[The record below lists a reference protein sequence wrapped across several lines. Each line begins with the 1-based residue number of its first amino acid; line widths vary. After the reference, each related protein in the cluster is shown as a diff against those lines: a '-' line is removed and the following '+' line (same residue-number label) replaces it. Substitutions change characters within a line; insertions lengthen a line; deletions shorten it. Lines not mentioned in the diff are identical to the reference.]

1 MNVVREIA
9 SRRIA
14 IVVCG
19 VALGLTASAFAP
31 PSSSRTL
38 AQPSER
44 SATIADA
51 QRVGSAFAAV
61 AARVAPSVVSIRVDA
76 VLSEEDISPL
86 LRWMLQDLPPD
97 TVIAAGASGFVI
109 SEDGAILTNR
119 HVVSRAAR
127 IRVRLA
133 DGRVLPARIVGT
145 DRATDLA
152 VIRVPARGLEPLRF
166 ADMREHQV
174 GDWVVA
180 VGSPYGFDATVTT
193 GVVSALGRS
202 GLGMSELED
211 YVQTDAVIHPGSSG
225 GPLVD
230 LDGAVVGVTTIVLRP
245 APGVSFAVSADLAR
259 DVAQQLLEHGR
270 IRRPWIGVEHQDLT
284 PELASALGA
293 PEDRGGAI
301 VNALDAE
308 SPAAR
313 AGVELG
319 DVIVAVDGAPVERSV
334 DLTRHLLR
342 HPIDD
347 DITLG
352 VLRRGQEQRIALRAI
367 ARAAEEDEERPSAT
381 RTRARPRSRDL
392 GIELLALTPELAE
405 QVGYE
410 GRDGA
415 IVGGVREAGPAYHAG
430 LRPGDVIV
438 DADRRTVRTVEDLG
452 RALSDG
458 TALLRVVRGDHAFYT
473 VLGERS

>member
-1 MNVVREIA
+1 MNVDRERA
-9 SRRIA
+9 PRRVITA
-14 IVVCG
+14 VCG

-31 PSSSRTL
+31 PSSSHTE

-51 QRVGSAFAAV
+51 QRVGSAFAQV

-86 LRWMLQDLPPD
+86 LRWMLPDLPPE

-133 DGRVLPARIVGT
+133 DGRVLPASVVGT

-166 ADMREHQV
+166 ADMREHHV

-245 APGVSFAVSADLAR
+245 APGVSFAVSAELAR
-259 DVAQQLLEHGR
+259 DVAQQLLRHGR
-270 IRRPWIGVEHQDLT
+270 VRRPWIGVEHQDLT
-284 PELASALGA
+284 PELATALGA
-293 PEDRGGAI
+293 PADRGGAI

-313 AGVELG
+313 AGVQLG
-319 DVIVAVDGAPVERSV
+319 DVIIAMDDAPIARSV
-334 DLTRHLLR
+334 DLTRNLLR
-342 HPIDD
+342 HPVDHD
-347 DITLG
+347 LTLE
-352 VLRRGQEQRIALRAI
+352 VLRRGHERRIELRPI
-367 ARAAEEDEERPSAT
+367 ARAEEDEERPPVSRA
-381 RTRARPRSRDL
+381 RARPQSRDL

-405 QVGYE
+405 QVGYD
-410 GRDGA
+410 GSDGA

-438 DADRRTVRTVEDLG
+438 DADRETVRTLEDLS

-458 TALLRVVRGDHAFYT
+458 TALLRVVRGEHAFYT